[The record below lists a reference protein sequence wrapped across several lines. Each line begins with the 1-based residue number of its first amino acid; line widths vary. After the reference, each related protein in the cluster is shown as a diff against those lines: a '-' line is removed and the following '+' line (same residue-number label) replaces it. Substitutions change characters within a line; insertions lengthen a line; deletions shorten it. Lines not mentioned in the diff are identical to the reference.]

1 MASQNQK
8 AFYYLIGG
16 IYKEITELSKPATAD
31 ENAKIETLLLLFL
44 HMDSKHT
51 LQRNLFCIVGLLHN

>member
-51 LQRNLFCIVGLLHN
+51 